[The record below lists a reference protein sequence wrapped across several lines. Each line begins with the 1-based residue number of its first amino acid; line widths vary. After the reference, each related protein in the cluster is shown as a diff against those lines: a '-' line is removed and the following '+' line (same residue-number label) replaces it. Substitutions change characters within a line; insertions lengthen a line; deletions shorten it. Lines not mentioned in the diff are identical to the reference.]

1 VDLQLIMLVVAEVED
16 FVEVQEP
23 LLLVEL
29 VEQVRVLEQQA
40 QEQQT
45 KVVVE
50 VEEVVVELQVV
61 VVQES

>member
-1 VDLQLIMLVVAEVED
+1 MLVVAEVED

-40 QEQQT
+40 QEQKT